1 MLAKSCV
8 LCYVLTNGDG
18 DDHGAH
24 RADTARA
31 HARWR
36 YLVALHEAT
45 DPHTVFSRRHG
56 CRNRRRIRY
65 IVFHSRIESKLV
77 FIL

>member
-1 MLAKSCV
+1 
-8 LCYVLTNGDG
+8 
-18 DDHGAH
+18 
-24 RADTARA
+24 
-31 HARWR
+31 
-36 YLVALHEAT
+36 LHEAT
-45 DPHTVFSRRHG
+45 DPRAVFSRRHG